1 MAQQQ
6 VRRVS
11 LTGSVEAVTFDT
23 CSGKWLIKN
32 FGSGDI
38 YVSFAQEVDPETSI
52 KIPSGVGQLCVINE
66 RYGDGCEKSF
76 SVYLSGSGEVE
87 VQQLWW

>member
-6 VRRVS
+6 VRRVTLS
-11 LTGSVEAVTFDT
+11 RSVTPVTFET

-38 YVSFAQEVDPETSI
+38 YVSFTEDVNAETSI
-52 KIPSGVGQLCVINE
+52 KIPAGVGQLCVINE

-76 SVYLSGSGEVE
+76 TVYLSGNGEVE

>member
-1 MAQQQ
+1 MTQK
-6 VRRVS
+6 VRRIE
-11 LTGSVEAVTFDT
+11 LTGAVTPVSFDT
-23 CSGKWLIKN
+23 CSGKWLVKN
-32 FGSGDI
+32 FGSGNI
-38 YVSFAQEVDPETSI
+38 YVSFTPDADESARI

-76 SVYLSGSGEVE
+76 TVYLSGSGEVE